1 MTGDTRQ
8 AFKQRDAASYDP
20 VTASFDYYT
29 QRCSLPMARRIR
41 ELAELTEDAKV
52 LDVGAGTGVVA
63 LEVAARLGTAGGRVT
78 GIDLSA
84 GMLELA
90 RRKARERSLED
101 RATFVE
107 MDAES
112 LEFPDAS
119 FDAVVSLY
127 ALRHFPDP
135 NRALREMRR
144 VLRPGGRLVVGV
156 GSGPSPWSGP
166 SLTQA
171 WRRLRDIGKRLSGRQ
186 LVACRFIED
195 LVERRLPAAERS
207 EEAQWLHESPHMSVS
222 VPKMVRAAGFADV
235 RNDWVGQRLE
245 LESAEEFWDLQITFS
260 SLARKRVAAAAEDA
274 AAGLRAEFDRLCREV
289 LAAGGSLVYPT
300 GALLVSARS
309 ASLV

>member
-1 MTGDTRQ
+1 MLAPKRVKFRKSQRGIMKGPATRGNRVSFGDFGLQ
-8 AFKQRDAASYDP
+8 SL
-20 VTASFDYYT
+20 DY
-29 QRCSLPMARRIR
+29 
-41 ELAELTEDAKV
+41 
-52 LDVGAGTGVVA
+52 
-63 LEVAARLGTAGGRVT
+63 
-78 GIDLSA
+78 
-84 GMLELA
+84 
-90 RRKARERSLED
+90 
-101 RATFVE
+101 
-107 MDAES
+107 
-112 LEFPDAS
+112 
-119 FDAVVSLY
+119 
-127 ALRHFPDP
+127 
-135 NRALREMRR
+135 
-144 VLRPGGRLVVGV
+144 
-156 GSGPSPWSGP
+156 
-166 SLTQA
+166 A
-171 WRRLRDIGKRLSGRQ
+171 WLSGRQ

-245 LESAEEFWDLQITFS
+245 LESAEQFWDLQITFS